1 MRKGKISK
9 EKLVSASAELFWKK
23 GYHYTSIRD
32 ILDATGLTKGSFYF
46 YFENKEELAKA
57 VVAFYEKLILDLL
70 QTAAEGRTWKDFC
83 VELVHALQNQLQDYR
98 GCGCPFAVL
107 GMEFAF
113 EEPEILGVY
122 QASLEKICDIFRDV
136 LSRSGIPQE
145 QLDDTARFCLSIY
158 EGNLLLYR
166 IRQDERQID
175 VMKKEL
181 LMGGTVR

>member
-70 QTAAEGRTWKDFC
+70 QTAAEGRTWKDF
-83 VELVHALQNQLQDYR
+83 A
-98 GCGCPFAVL
+98 
-107 GMEFAF
+107 
-113 EEPEILGVY
+113 
-122 QASLEKICDIFRDV
+122 
-136 LSRSGIPQE
+136 
-145 QLDDTARFCLSIY
+145 
-158 EGNLLLYR
+158 
-166 IRQDERQID
+166 
-175 VMKKEL
+175 
-181 LMGGTVR
+181 